1 MEQGYATFD
10 VSGELGLEVWAGT
23 TRELYAQAAVGLM
36 AQIAEVGGDQPVER
50 AEIAIEGDEPAD
62 LLIEWLN
69 AVLLESD
76 LRHVIWT
83 HVQILALTP
92 RRIEAT
98 LQGAR
103 LDTSRHLR
111 HRDVKAVSFHDMQ
124 LTLEPGRCRCRL
136 VLDT

>member
-10 VSGELGLEVWAGT
+10 VSGELGLEVWAGS
-23 TRELYAQAAVGLM
+23 TRELYAQAALGLM
-36 AQIAEVGGDQPVER
+36 AQIADIQGDPPVER

-62 LLIEWLN
+62 LLVEWLN

-76 LRHVIWT
+76 LRHVIWS
-83 HVQILALTP
+83 HVHVASLTP

-103 LDTSRHLR
+103 LDPARHERR
-111 HRDVKAVSFHDMQ
+111 HDVKAVSFHEMQ